1 MADTLTVTVAQVS
14 PLLVTADGAD
24 TDCPCDKV
32 TGLAALHV
40 GDRVTVEVRTPRRP
54 MATAI
59 ETVA

>member
-1 MADTLTVTVAQVS
+1 MADVLTVTIAQVS

-32 TGLAALHV
+32 TGLGTLHV
-40 GDRVTVEVRTPRRP
+40 GDRLTVDVRTPRKP